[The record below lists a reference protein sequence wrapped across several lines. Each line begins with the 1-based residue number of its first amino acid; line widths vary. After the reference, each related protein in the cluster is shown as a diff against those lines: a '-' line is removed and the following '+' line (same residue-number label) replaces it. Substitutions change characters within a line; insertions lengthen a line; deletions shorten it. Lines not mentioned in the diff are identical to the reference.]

1 MSDSPELQ
9 RDWRPTASLAILQ
22 LRARVLQVAR
32 DFFHARGYWEV
43 ETPILSHDVILDAF
57 LDPFT
62 TGWRP
67 DPTSREIASE
77 LFLQTSPEF
86 GMKRLLAAGATAIY
100 QVARVMR
107 NGELGR
113 LHNPEFTMLEWYR
126 VGDTHREQMR
136 LVEELVRAVFEHV
149 SREDDAMSS
158 GRGTDLR
165 LVSEPFEWITY
176 DAAFERYAGTRV
188 LELGIDRLRKL
199 AEEHDVSASLSF
211 HAEDRDSWLN
221 LLLAELVEPHL
232 GRDRPQFVYDYP
244 ASQAALARTRN
255 ESPPVAER
263 FELYIDGIEVCNG
276 YHELTD
282 PCELRRRMSEQAA
295 SRAAHGYPPLPP
307 NERLLATMEAGLP
320 PCAGVAL
327 GFDRLLMLATGAGS
341 VRDVIAFPFDR
352 A

>member
-1 MSDSPELQ
+1 M
-9 RDWRPTASLAILQ
+9 
-22 LRARVLQVAR
+22 R
-32 DFFHARGYWEV
+32 DFFSARGYWEV
-43 ETPILSHDVILDAF
+43 ETPVLSHDVILDAY

-62 TGWRP
+62 TRWQP
-67 DPTSREIASE
+67 DPTSKEAAEE

-100 QVARVMR
+100 QFARVMR

-126 VGDTHREQMR
+126 TGETHREQMD
-136 LVEELVRAVFEHV
+136 LSEDLVRTVFARVPNEE
-149 SREDDAMSS
+149 RARPATRAIGTILDG
-158 GRGTDLR
+158 GR
-165 LVSEPFEWITY
+165 FERIAY
-176 DAAFERYAGTRV
+176 DEAFERYAGTRV
-188 LELGIDRLRKL
+188 LRLGTADLCRLAL
-199 AEEHDVSASLSF
+199 ARGVSVPPGFEDA
-211 HAEDRDSWLN
+211 DRDQWLN

-232 GRDRPQFVYDYP
+232 GRERPQFVCDYP
-244 ASQAALARTRN
+244 ASQAALARVRH

-282 PCELRRRMSEQAA
+282 ADELRARMRAQAVA
-295 SRAAHGYPPLPP
+295 RGRQEYRPLPP
-307 NERLLATMEAGLP
+307 NERLLAAMESGLP
-320 PCAGVAL
+320 ACAGVAL
-327 GFDRLLMLATGAGS
+327 GFDRLLMLAVGAES

>member
-1 MSDSPELQ
+1 MAENGRAG
-9 RDWRPTASLAILQ
+9 RDWRPTASWETLQ
-22 LRARVLQVAR
+22 LRSRVLQIVR
-32 DFFHARGYWEV
+32 EFYDARGYCEV
-43 ETPILSHDVILDAF
+43 ETPVVSHDVILDAF

-62 TGWRP
+62 TRWHP
-67 DPTSREIASE
+67 DPTSEEAAGE

-100 QVARVMR
+100 QIARVFR

-113 LHNPEFTMLEWYR
+113 LHNPEFTMVEWYR
-126 VGDTHREQMR
+126 AGETHREQMDVIEDLAR
-136 LVEELVRAVFEHV
+136 TVFRAVAPNQRAKSPTRAVESILTGERFE
-149 SREDDAMSS
+149 
-158 GRGTDLR
+158 R
-165 LVSEPFEWITY
+165 LTY
-176 DAAFERYAGTRV
+176 DEAFERYAGTRV
-188 LELGIDRLRKL
+188 LQL
-199 AEEHDVSASLSF
+199 DVSELRDLAAARGLVAPPDF
-211 HAEDRDSWLN
+211 ANADRDQWLN

-232 GRDRPQFVYDYP
+232 GRERPQFVEDYP
-244 ASQAALARTRN
+244 ASQAALARVRN

-282 PCELRRRMSEQAA
+282 PGELRARMREQAA
-295 SRAAHGYPPLPP
+295 ARSREGYRPLPP
-307 NERLLATMEAGLP
+307 NERLLAAMEAGLP

-327 GFDRLLMLATGAGS
+327 GFDRLLMLAIGAES